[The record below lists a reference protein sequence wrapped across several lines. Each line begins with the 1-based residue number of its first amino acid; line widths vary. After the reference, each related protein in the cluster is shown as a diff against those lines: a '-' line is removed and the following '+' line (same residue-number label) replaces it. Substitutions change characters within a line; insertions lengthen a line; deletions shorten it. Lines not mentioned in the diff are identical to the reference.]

1 MLLETDAATAR
12 GAGRQAL
19 ANYLRLDNYVNNW
32 RRLGFGDA
40 DLAGGGSD
48 RFIDANVAWG
58 DEAAIR
64 RRIRE
69 HWDAGADHVCI
80 QSISPDGSRQP
91 ITRCWNCWRRRAA
104 RPPP

>member
-1 MLLETDAATAR
+1 MQAPLPELT
-12 GAGRQAL
+12 GYSPIGRVA
-19 ANYLRLDNYVNNW
+19 
-32 RRLGFGDA
+32 FTDA

-64 RRIRE
+64 ARVQA

-80 QSISPDGSRQP
+80 QPIRLEGSQQVIDERIVDLLAP
-91 ITRCWNCWRRRAA
+91 GA
-104 RPPP
+104 